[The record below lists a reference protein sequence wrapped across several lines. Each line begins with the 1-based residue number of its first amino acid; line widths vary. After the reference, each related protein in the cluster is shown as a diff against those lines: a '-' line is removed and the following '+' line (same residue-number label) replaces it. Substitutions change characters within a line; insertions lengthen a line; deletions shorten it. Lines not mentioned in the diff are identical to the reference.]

1 MKAKST
7 SKGASS
13 ADASTPPPAV
23 AGRGKERIMAVAG
36 ELFYRN
42 GIGSV
47 GVDRIIEDAGVAKA
61 TLYKNF
67 RSKDNL
73 IHAYL
78 NEKHDV
84 TVMALTAIA
93 DSGQSAVEKI
103 DSIFG
108 YLEQLTQDEKFRG
121 CAFVLAVA
129 ESPLPDSPAYQWA
142 HRHKAHV
149 RSVFS
154 DILGQSVKRGQLGA
168 VVEKMMILYDGA
180 LISSALQASSAP
192 IHCAREMAHGVLRE
206 HAPKQRPIKA

>member
-7 SKGASS
+7 SKRASF
-13 ADASTPPPAV
+13 ADAGTPQPAV
-23 AGRGKERIMAVAG
+23 MGRGKDRIMAVAG

-67 RSKDNL
+67 RSKDKL
-73 IHAYL
+73 IDAYL
-78 NEKHDV
+78 NEQHNV
-84 TVMALTAIA
+84 TVTALTAIA
-93 DSGQSAVEKI
+93 ESAQSAAKKI

-108 YLEQLTQDEKFRG
+108 YLDQLTQDEKFRG

-149 RSVFS
+149 RGIFS
-154 DILGQSVKRGQLGA
+154 DILGPSVQRGQLGT
-168 VVEKMMILYDGA
+168 VVEKMMVLYDGA
-180 LISSALQASSAP
+180 LISSALQGSPIP
-192 IHCAREMAHGVLRE
+192 IHCAREMAHTILRQ
-206 HAPKQRPIKA
+206 HAPK

>member
-1 MKAKST
+1 MKAKPA
-7 SKGASS
+7 SKTLSSVNEGAQQAATVGS
-13 ADASTPPPAV
+13 
-23 AGRGKERIMAVAG
+23 GKDRIMAVAG
-36 ELFYRN
+36 DLFYRN

-78 NEKHDV
+78 NEKHDL
-84 TVMALTAIA
+84 TVVALTAIA
-93 DSGQSAVEKI
+93 ESGQSAGEKI
-103 DSIFG
+103 EGIFG
-108 YLEQLTQDEKFRG
+108 YLEQLTQDEEFRG

-149 RSVFS
+149 RGIFS
-154 DILGQSVKRGQLGA
+154 DILAQAVKRGQVETA
-168 VVEKMMILYDGA
+168 VEKMMILYDGA
-180 LISSALQASSAP
+180 LISSALQGSPAP
-192 IHCAREMAHGVLRE
+192 IHFALEMAHHVLRQ
-206 HAPKQRPIKA
+206 HAPRQRSLAA

>member
-1 MKAKST
+1 MKAKPA
-7 SKGASS
+7 SKTLSS
-13 ADASTPPPAV
+13 ADEDAQQPAAV
-23 AGRGKERIMAVAG
+23 GSGKDRIMAVAG

-78 NEKHDV
+78 NEKHDI
-84 TVMALTAIA
+84 TVLALTAIA
-93 DSGQSAVEKI
+93 DSGLTAGEKI
-103 DSIFG
+103 DGIFG

-149 RSVFS
+149 RGIFS
-154 DILGQSVKRGQLGA
+154 DVLAQSVKRGQLDT

-180 LISSALQASSAP
+180 LISSALQASPVP
-192 IHCAREMAHGVLRE
+192 IHCALEMAHNVLRQ
-206 HAPKQRPIKA
+206 HAPRQRSIAA

>member
-1 MKAKST
+1 MKAKPA
-7 SKGASS
+7 SKTLSS
-13 ADASTPPPAV
+13 ADEEPQQTATVGS
-23 AGRGKERIMAVAG
+23 GKDRIMAVAG

-84 TVMALTAIA
+84 TVLALTAIA
-93 DSGQSAVEKI
+93 AGDLSASEKI
-103 DSIFG
+103 DGIFG

-149 RSVFS
+149 RGIFADV
-154 DILGQSVKRGQLGA
+154 LAQSVKRGQLDT
-168 VVEKMMILYDGA
+168 VVEKMMVLYDGA
-180 LISSALQASSAP
+180 LISSALQGSPAP
-192 IHCAREMAHGVLRE
+192 IHCALEMAHNVLQQ
-206 HAPKQRPIKA
+206 HAPKQRTLAA

>member
-1 MKAKST
+1 MKAKPA
-7 SKGASS
+7 SKTLSS
-13 ADASTPPPAV
+13 AGTETPQPASV
-23 AGRGKERIMAVAG
+23 GSGKDRIMAVAG

-84 TVMALTAIA
+84 TVVALTAIA
-93 DSGQSAVEKI
+93 DSGQSAGEKV
-103 DSIFG
+103 DGIFG
-108 YLEQLTQDEKFRG
+108 YLEQLTQEEKFRG
-121 CAFVLAVA
+121 CAFILAVA
-129 ESPLPDSPAYQWA
+129 ESPLPDSPAYEWA

-149 RSVFS
+149 RGIFS
-154 DILGQSVKRGQLGA
+154 DILTHSVRRGQIGT

-180 LISSALQASSAP
+180 LISSALQASPVP
-192 IHCAREMAHGVLRE
+192 IHCALEMAHNVLRQ
-206 HAPKQRPIKA
+206 HAPRQRSIAA

>member
-1 MKAKST
+1 MRTKPPTKT
-7 SKGASS
+7 LSS
-13 ADASTPPPAV
+13 ADEDAQQPATV
-23 AGRGKERIMAVAG
+23 GSGKDRIMAVAS
-36 ELFYRN
+36 ELFYRK

-84 TVMALTAIA
+84 TVVALTAIA
-93 DSGQSAVEKI
+93 NSGLTAGEKI
-103 DSIFG
+103 DGIFG

-149 RSVFS
+149 RGVFS
-154 DILGQSVKRGQLGA
+154 GILAKSVKRGQLDT

-180 LISSALQASSAP
+180 LISSALQASPAP
-192 IHCAREMAHGVLRE
+192 IHCALEMAHNVLQQ
-206 HAPKQRPIKA
+206 HAPKQRSLAA